1 MTAADRIMSRSLLA
15 RRTLALLLLPL
26 AAIAVWGLLFLPLKW
41 VTTSQGA
48 WRDTV
53 RVELARERGRAHA
66 LPALRQ
72 QLERLPAEPVW
83 QRFYR
88 VEGGADGGAAVQQ
101 DVGTLCAAAGLENQ
115 TITPLPSE
123 EEGPLMK
130 YSVRLSASGTSDR
143 LEMFAAKLRQHPRY
157 LRTDRLSITAPQVQ
171 QREQNPVLTLT
182 MDIAGYSAA
191 LPAPL
196 TASVTVAKEA
206 T

>member
-1 MTAADRIMSRSLLA
+1 MD
-15 RRTLALLLLPL
+15 AL
-26 AAIAVWGLLFLPLKW
+26 
-41 VTTSQGA
+41 T
-48 WRDTV
+48 RC
-53 RVELARERGRAHA
+53 
-66 LPALRQ
+66 PALRQ
-72 QLERLPAEPVW
+72 QLERLLRDLW
-83 QRFYR
+83 HR

-101 DVGTLCAAAGLENQ
+101 DVGTLCAAAGVGNK

-182 MDIAGYSAA
+182 MDIAGYYASYR
-191 LPAPL
+191 PL